1 MGFTPL
7 DGLMMGTRCGA
18 VDPGLLLDVLRRPGM
33 TVERVER
40 ELTRESGLL
49 GVSGHS
55 SDMREVLAAA
65 ERGHEPSRL
74 AIDIYCR
81 RIRQT
86 VGAYCATLGGIDALV
101 FAGGVG
107 EHAPEIRRRACDGLE
122 CLGVRLD
129 ESANQ
134 TEIADGVVSS
144 TASRVAVLVVATR
157 EEVTL
162 RREVERLLDRTA

>member
-1 MGFTPL
+1 M
-7 DGLMMGTRCGA
+7 
-18 VDPGLLLDVLRRPGM
+18 DPGLLLDVLRRPGM

-40 ELTRESGLL
+40 ELTRQSGLL

-65 ERGHEPSRL
+65 EQGHEPSRL
-74 AIDIYCR
+74 AIEMYCHR
-81 RIRQT
+81 VRQT
-86 VGAYCATLGGIDALV
+86 VGAHCATLGGVDALV

-107 EHAPEIRRRACDGLE
+107 EHAPEIRRRACNGLE

-129 ESANQ
+129 DSANQ
-134 TEIADGVVSS
+134 TGAADCVVSS
-144 TASRVAVLVVATR
+144 PTSRVAVLVVATR

-162 RREVERLLDRTA
+162 RREVERLLDRTG